1 MPARTLN
8 DFFAGFFYAGIRARQ
23 EVGIVITYRGQRNGD
38 VKKIKVEG
46 NEEKEVT
53 VRHENV
59 PLKWKTWSDE
69 EFSREWNKIYLN

>member
-8 DFFAGFFYAGIRARQ
+8 DFFAGFFSAAIRASQ
-23 EVGIVITYRGQRNGD
+23 EVGMVITYKGQGNGD

-46 NEEKEVT
+46 DKGKEVT

-59 PLKWKTWSDE
+59 PLKWKTWNHEDS
-69 EFSREWNKIYLN
+69 SPEWNKTYLN

>member
-8 DFFAGFFYAGIRARQ
+8 DFFAGFFYADIRVRQ
-23 EVGIVITYRGQRNGD
+23 EVGRVITYKGQGNGD

-46 NEEKEVT
+46 DEEKEVT

-59 PLKWKTWSDE
+59 PLKWKTWNHEDS
-69 EFSREWNKIYLN
+69 SPEWNKTYLN

>member
-23 EVGIVITYRGQRNGD
+23 EVGIVIIYKGQRNGD

-46 NEEKEVT
+46 DEEKEVT

-59 PLKWKTWSDE
+59 PLKWKTWSDGD
-69 EFSREWNKIYLN
+69 FSREWNKTYLN